1 MKQQDNICRHF
12 GVCGGCDLQNVEYS
26 KQLENKQ
33 KFIAELLKDFEI
45 ETLNNIV
52 PSVDIWYYRNKMEFV
67 VGKDKAKNI
76 VAGLREKNKF
86 YKIVDL
92 AECKISLKE
101 VGEILNIVKQWVKE
115 NNIEPYDLITHQGK
129 IRYVVIRHSKNTNQL
144 MLNFV
149 ITGTKYQF
157 ENNEQSLFLELL
169 EGLKKFENLNSVY
182 VSINNKVSDNAVAE
196 ELIKIYKEDFIL
208 EVVNGVKYKIYPS
221 VFFQPNTKTAELLYD
236 IILDEVCEGNVMDIY
251 CGSGGIS
258 LQLIR
263 NNNIEKIIGVDS
275 SKDNIAIAKANCE
288 LNNIS
293 EDKVEFVC
301 DNAEVFL
308 AKLWKSK
315 FISNLS
321 TVIVDPPRPGLS
333 KKVKG
338 ILSDIGVNRII
349 YVSCNPAVLKEDL
362 KTFIKFYKIKK
373 VIPVDMFPHTKHIE
387 VVCVLEHR

>member
-1 MKQQDNICRHF
+1 MQQNNICKHF
-12 GVCGGCDLQNVEYS
+12 GVCGGCDLQNIDYT

-33 KFIAELLKDFEI
+33 KFIKELLKDFEV
-45 ETLNNIV
+45 ETINNIA
-52 PSVDIWYYRNKMEFV
+52 PSFDIWYYRNKMEFV
-67 VGKDKAKNI
+67 VGKDRQKNI

-92 AECKISLKE
+92 TECKISLKE
-101 VGEILNIVKQWVKE
+101 IGEILNIVKQWVKE
-115 NNIEPYDLITHQGK
+115 NNVEPYDLITHKGK
-129 IRYVVIRHSKNTNQL
+129 IRYVVVRHAKNTNQL

-157 ENNEQSLFLELL
+157 EKNEQSLFLELIDK
-169 EGLKKFENLNSVY
+169 LKKFENLNSVY

-196 ELIKIYKEDFIL
+196 ELIKIYKEDYIL
-208 EVVNGVKYKIYPS
+208 EVVNGIRYKIYPS
-221 VFFQPNTKTAELLYD
+221 IFFQPNTKTAEILYE
-236 IILDEVCEGNVMDIY
+236 IILNEVYEGNVIDVY

-258 LQLIR
+258 LQLAKQ
-263 NNNIEKIIGVDS
+263 NNVEKVIGVDS
-275 SKDNIAIAKANCE
+275 SKDNIDIAKDNCK

-308 AKLWKSK
+308 PKLWKSK

-333 KKVKG
+333 KRVKG
-338 ILSDIGVNRII
+338 ILSEIGVNRII
-349 YVSCNPAVLKEDL
+349 YISCNPVVLKEDL
-362 KTFIKFYKIKK
+362 KTFVKFYKIKK
-373 VIPVDMFPHTKHIE
+373 VIPVDMFPHTKHLE
-387 VVCVLEHR
+387 VVCILEHR